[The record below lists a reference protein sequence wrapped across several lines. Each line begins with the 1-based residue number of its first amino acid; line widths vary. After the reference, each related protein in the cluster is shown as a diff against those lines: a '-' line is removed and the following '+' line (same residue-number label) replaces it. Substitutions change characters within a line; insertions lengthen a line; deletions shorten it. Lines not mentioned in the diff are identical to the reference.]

1 MAEAVDPATLKIFA
15 DLGKQ
20 FDLEDKVVTWL
31 TSRTGLGARTLDD
44 FVFSCDNPKE
54 VKALAREASPE
65 NELMAVSRLRQAWHA
80 LKRSRDAADEVKRVG
95 QDTSDMDELL
105 PSAVLDDIESRHWNR
120 YKMTWPPDMSPADTV
135 VSRIV
140 RELDKRTLGVREV
153 FKVRTQAQ
161 QQRGMRKRTKLANGI
176 EMLSAE
182 AEEQEVRHTTQNYL
196 AGLHTLLIAY
206 SKAGSKPRAD
216 APESEPKTMDST
228 MVVECPMDILMR
240 YFYRVQDRAWRMPY
254 SSALDWVLR
263 HDEAE
268 RTVWVD
274 LYRNSKQTLGEVIK
288 HTASPQGRPCG
299 RSHCQQAER
308 PVTRSPRFPQ
318 RAPRLSSD
326 LQGAEAPRQ
335 SRVLKRRSP
344 RSSAMGHPCAATSTW
359 AAARERDAA
368 TSISAARSS
377 MVAECAARSTQ
388 QRTTVETPRPPR
400 NRPRGAGP
408 AGRRQTDPRLHW
420 TCSQERMRQW
430 HMH

>member
-1 MAEAVDPATLKIFA
+1 MAGAIDPATLKVFA
-15 DLGKQ
+15 ELGKK

-31 TSRTGLGARTLDD
+31 TSKSGLGARTLDD
-44 FVFSCDNPKE
+44 FLFSCHDSKE
-54 VKALAREASPE
+54 LKSLAREADPE

-95 QDTSDMDELL
+95 EDTTDLDELL

-153 FKVRTQAQ
+153 FKIRTQAQ

-240 YFYRVQDRAWRMPY
+240 YFYRVQDRAWRLPY
-254 SSALDWVLR
+254 SSALDWILR

-288 HTASPQGRPCG
+288 HCLT
-299 RSHCQQAER
+299 
-308 PVTRSPRFPQ
+308 TREAMWEIPLPAA
-318 RAPRLSSD
+318 RAPRAD
-326 LQGAEAPRQ
+326 KPDRIPAARPKAKQRPAGGGGNRPVKGAEAPLAEKLRNGTPLCRNFNAGTCTRKGCTYKHQ
-335 SRVLKRRSP
+335 CSKVLNGGRICGAK
-344 RSSAMGHPCAATSTW
+344 HAAKDH
-359 AAARERDAA
+359 R
-368 TSISAARSS
+368 
-377 MVAECAARSTQ
+377 
-388 QRTTVETPRPPR
+388 
-400 NRPRGAGP
+400 
-408 AGRRQTDPRLHW
+408 
-420 TCSQERMRQW
+420 
-430 HMH
+430 